1 MRVAVVCDWLIVYA
15 GAERVLEQILQ
26 IFPDAD
32 LFCLVDFLVPE
43 DRGFILHKKP
53 QTTFIQRLPLAK
65 SRYRS
70 YLPLMPL
77 AIKRLDVSGYDLI
90 LSSSHAVAKGITTGP
105 DQLHL
110 SYVHSPMRYA
120 WDLQRQYLQDAGLDE
135 GIRGAMAKIL
145 LHYLRIWDKR
155 SSNDVDYFAANS
167 SYIAGRIAKAYGRES
182 EVIYPPVDVE
192 YYRMHKDKEDFY
204 LTVSRLVPYKKVGLL
219 AEAFN
224 AMPEKRLVVIGDGP
238 EFEKIKKMAKGNIKL
253 MGYQKSEV
261 LREMMQKAKAFVF
274 AAEED
279 FGITPLE
286 AQACGTPVIAYG
298 RGGALETVLPLGTEK
313 PTGIFFKEQTAES
326 IQEAV
331 ACFEKERAV
340 FTPESCRENALRF
353 SAERFRESF
362 ARFVNDKIEKRQSKH
377 L

>member
-90 LSSSHAVAKGITTGP
+90 LSSSHAVAKGIITGP

-120 WDLQRQYLQDAGLDE
+120 WDLQHQYLRESGLDK
-135 GIRGAMAKIL
+135 GIKGALAKVL

-326 IQEAV
+326 IQDAV

>member
-32 LFCLVDFLVPE
+32 LFCLVDFLAPE

-326 IQEAV
+326 IQDAV

>member
-32 LFCLVDFLVPE
+32 LFCLVDFLAPE

>member
-26 IFPDAD
+26 IYPDAD
-32 LFCLVDFLVPE
+32 LFCLVDFLAPE

-326 IQEAV
+326 IQDAV

>member
-1 MRVAVVCDWLIVYA
+1 LA
-15 GAERVLEQILQ
+15 
-26 IFPDAD
+26 
-32 LFCLVDFLVPE
+32 PE

-167 SYIAGRIAKAYGRES
+167 SYIAGRIAKAYGRAS

-326 IQEAV
+326 IQDAV

>member
-326 IQEAV
+326 IQDAV

>member
-32 LFCLVDFLVPE
+32 LFCLVDFLAPE

-326 IQEAV
+326 IQDAV

-362 ARFVNDKIEKRQSKH
+362 ARFVNDKIEQRQSKH

>member
-1 MRVAVVCDWLIVYA
+1 MRVAVVCDWLIVYS

-32 LFCLVDFLVPE
+32 LFCLVDFLAPE

-362 ARFVNDKIEKRQSKH
+362 ARFVNDKIEQRQSKH